1 MCIFRYILPIIGLLK
16 MTLYKVKIKDIM
28 LTSMIASSKNVSQ
41 GIAVIYIKRLLKNPQ
56 TPKINFYV
64 TEI

>member
-1 MCIFRYILPIIGLLK
+1 MCIFRYILPILGLLK
-16 MTLYKVKIKDIM
+16 KTLYKVKIKDIM

-56 TPKINFYV
+56 TP
-64 TEI
+64 